1 MVLDDLNKIKS
12 NNGKRGLIVGLI
24 LIVMLLLLFSG
35 ENGIAGLFTLSNRSY
50 NFIYN
55 VPVLVKSGRL
65 WIGLGLIGSGE
76 FYQLPQYNTFFVDN
90 YFLYV
95 LMSTGIL
102 GLIFMSCFMIYTLK
116 KLINQS
122 NNNLFERLT
131 LIVFG
136 INIFSCLGETC
147 FMYPS
152 FASCFAF
159 TVLYI
164 ACASSKE
171 QNEIEKCEG
180 STV

>member
-1 MVLDDLNKIKS
+1 MNKIKS
-12 NNGKRGLIVGLI
+12 NNEKRGLIVGLI
-24 LIVMLLLLFSG
+24 LIVVLLLLFSS

-55 VPVLVKSGRL
+55 IPVLEKSGRL

-95 LMSTGIL
+95 LMSTGII
-102 GLIFMSCFMIYTLK
+102 GSIFILCFMIYILK
-116 KLINQS
+116 RLVNQS
-122 NNNLFERLT
+122 SNDSFEKLT

-136 INIFSCLGETC
+136 VNIFSCLGETC